1 MWTWKADRPVGT
13 IVIIHGASEYHGR
26 YKWLVEMW
34 RSSGYNVVMGDLP
47 GQGTSTRARG
57 HIRSFQEYIDEVD
70 IWIDQART
78 LESPVFLLGHSM
90 GGLIAIEW
98 FKQQRNPRITALIL
112 SSPCLGLQIKVN
124 KVLDFA
130 SKGLNVLAPSLRVDS
145 GLSPDMATRNADM
158 IEADQNDSLYVTKV
172 SVRWYRELLKTIDAA
187 MVPTDAFLKVPLL
200 LMQGG
205 DDKIV
210 DKMKV
215 VNGFPVWLPIINHT
229 GNGKGFIMKFLMN
242 RKEKLCLRR
251 RKPLQISIFEFAGGA
266 FVDSTGTSF

>member
-70 IWIDQART
+70 IWIDKART
-78 LESPVFLLGHSM
+78 LEAPVFLLGHSM

-187 MVPTDAFLKVPLL
+187 MVPTDSFLKVPLL

-215 VNGFPVWLPIINHT
+215 
-229 GNGKGFIMKFLMN
+229 
-242 RKEKLCLRR
+242 RKWFSGVASHNKSYREWEGLYHE
-251 RKPLQISIFEFAGGA
+251 IFNEPERETVFKAAKA
-266 FVDSTGTSF
+266 FTDQYI